1 VIAFESVERLVH
13 AVGPGRAADIL
24 LLGREVSGRE
34 AARWGLVNE
43 AVPPADLE
51 RRAGQVAE
59 ALVAAAPLSIRASK
73 RGIRSVLRKLS
84 IDRESEGYRVADFD
98 LMAADALAS
107 DDLREGLDARRERRP
122 PEFRGT

>member
-1 VIAFESVERLVH
+1 MLEEMRTAL
-13 AVGPGRAADIL
+13 AD
-24 LLGREVSGRE
+24 
-34 AARWGLVNE
+34 
-43 AVPPADLE
+43 
-51 RRAGQVAE
+51 
-59 ALVAAAPLSIRASK
+59 AAPLSIRASK

-107 DDLREGLDARRERRP
+107 DDLREGLDARRGRRP